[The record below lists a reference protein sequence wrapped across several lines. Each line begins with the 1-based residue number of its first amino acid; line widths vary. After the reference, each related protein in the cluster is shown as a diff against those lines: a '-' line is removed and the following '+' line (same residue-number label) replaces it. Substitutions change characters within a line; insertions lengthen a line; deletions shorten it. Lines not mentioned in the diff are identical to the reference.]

1 MMYYLNNVE
10 VPCDDLTLCLKIR
23 DQMFND
29 HNCYPV
35 FYEFDNKIFIRIT
48 AQVYNE
54 LSDYVYAANLFL
66 QLLKAAQEEMK
77 K

>member
-1 MMYYLNNVE
+1 
-10 VPCDDLTLCLKIR
+10 
-23 DQMFND
+23 MFND

-35 FYEFDNKIFIRIT
+35 FYEFDSKVFIRIT

-54 LSDYVYAANLFL
+54 LSDYEYAANLFL